1 MKGTRITPAYAGK
14 SHRLHPDGRW
24 CWDHPRVCGE
34 KKAVPVI
41 HKSCIGS
48 PPRMRGKESAKFYTQ
63 DISRITPAYAGK
75 SFRRRS
81 SAYCPEDHPRVCG
94 EKCGSESLHRQHRG
108 SPPRMR
114 GKGIIVDPSALPLR
128 ITPAYAGKSAVCPPI
143 LSSCRDHPRV
153 CGEKQAALCKAKGK
167 IGSPPRMRGKDIVV
181 KGHSSKE
188 GITPAYA
195 GKSDS

>member
-128 ITPAYAGKSAVCPPI
+128 ITPAYAGKRTAKALEI
-143 LSSCRDHPRV
+143 ARMRDHPRV
-153 CGEKQAALCKAKGK
+153 CGEKTKAS
-167 IGSPPRMRGKDIVV
+167 ILVVPSWGSPPRMRGKD
-181 KGHSSKE
+181 
-188 GITPAYA
+188 
-195 GKSDS
+195 

>member
-94 EKCGSESLHRQHRG
+94 EKHDLA
-108 SPPRMR
+108 
-114 GKGIIVDPSALPLR
+114 VD
-128 ITPAYAGKSAVCPPI
+128 
-143 LSSCRDHPRV
+143 
-153 CGEKQAALCKAKGK
+153 EAAEH
-167 IGSPPRMRGKDIVV
+167 GSPPRMRGKD
-181 KGHSSKE
+181 
-188 GITPAYA
+188 
-195 GKSDS
+195 